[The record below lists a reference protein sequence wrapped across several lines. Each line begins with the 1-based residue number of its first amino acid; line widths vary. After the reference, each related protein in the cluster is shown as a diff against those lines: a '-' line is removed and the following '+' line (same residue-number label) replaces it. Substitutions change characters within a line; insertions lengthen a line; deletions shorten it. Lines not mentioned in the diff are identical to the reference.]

1 MPHARAADAADNA
14 ASQPG
19 KMAMN
24 TAPRRPSWLTVSLI
38 VLTLLASIN
47 LRDLSAWAGLEIP
60 PLPMSF
66 GGAIL
71 DNGLGVLLA
80 LAVAAW
86 LLRPG
91 CSLPRELGLTGNGW
105 QGPAIVLLATA
116 PCWLG
121 LWWLGGFSPDWTPL
135 SLLMLAVLFPL
146 AEEIIFRGVGFVFVR
161 RQLRW
166 PWWPAALLQSLVFG
180 AIHWWSFGG
189 GGGVALQVL
198 AMTSIGG
205 LVFAVLCSLDRDTV
219 WSAVVLHVSL
229 NMAWNVMQVSDAT
242 AIGWQGNSLRL
253 SAAALAVLG
262 LYGLRR
268 RRHRPSAT
276 G

>member
-1 MPHARAADAADNA
+1 MH
-14 ASQPG
+14 
-19 KMAMN
+19 
-24 TAPRRPSWLTVSLI
+24 TRPSRPRWLTVSLI
-38 VLTLLASIN
+38 VITLVASIN
-47 LRDLSAWAGLEIP
+47 LRDIAAWAGWTVP
-60 PLPMSF
+60 GLPMPF
-66 GGAIL
+66 GGAVV

-91 CSLPRELGLTGNGW
+91 HSLVRAVGLAGRGW
-105 QGPAIVLLATA
+105 QGPAVVLLATL
-116 PCWLG
+116 PCWFG
-121 LWWLGGFSPDWTPL
+121 LWWLGGVGTDWTWL

-146 AEEIIFRGVGFVFVR
+146 AEEVIFRGVGFIFVY

-166 PWWPAALLQSLVFG
+166 PWWPAALLQAAVFG

-205 LVFAVLCSLDRDTV
+205 LVFAALCNLDRDTV

-229 NMAWNVMQVSDAT
+229 NMAWNVMQVSETT

-253 SAAALAVLG
+253 SAALLAVLG
-262 LYGLRR
+262 LLALRR
-268 RRHRPSAT
+268 WRRRTEYRPA
-276 G
+276 